1 MMFIPSDL
9 QCAMAALCEM
19 AVDHMDKHPQAGARA
34 GDPEYVK
41 NVREL
46 ANRWRCLSE
55 GERALLRS
63 GTALVEMPH

>member
-1 MMFIPSDL
+1 MLIPSDL
-9 QCAMAALCEM
+9 QCAMAELCEM
-19 AVDHMDKHPQAGARA
+19 ASAHIDKYPLAGSRIY
-34 GDPEYVK
+34 DPEHIK

-55 GERALLRS
+55 GERALLRN